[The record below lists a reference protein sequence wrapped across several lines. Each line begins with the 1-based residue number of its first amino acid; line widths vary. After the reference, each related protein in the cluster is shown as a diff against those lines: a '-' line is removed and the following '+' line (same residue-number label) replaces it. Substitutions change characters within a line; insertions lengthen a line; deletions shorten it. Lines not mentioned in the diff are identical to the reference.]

1 MNLRN
6 KRKVSS
12 STSED
17 KDQYFNSNLT
27 QAKENTNSNATTQAN
42 IDQTALNSTSLEK
55 EGSPKKN
62 GLATISSTF
71 VSTTDSILTNGS
83 SVSKKLKTNSGAS
96 FQAQTSA
103 NAPCLKSA
111 EQIIQYQQ
119 NVNNDCDIDCDGF
132 REIFPEDLHTQLQ
145 EAIYKEQTIVL
156 REAAG
161 PKGFNVNPTNLF
173 SFESVIKHH
182 SDMQID
188 CRVQNPTVYG
198 FNVQNP
204 KNQQH
209 VYNTTIQEYGE
220 YATLLQ
226 EERYEEIKKKPYYKE
241 YFSKL
246 SSGVMFAVNIDM
258 DDFNWQTENMRL
270 RSGLPHYLLN
280 KGKHDILSYH
290 RQNVMGCT
298 QPQMYL
304 KVAGVWT
311 GGHQE
316 NISVRAVN
324 INHGDGDS
332 DWYCVDFDQVE
343 KYRNYV
349 KKKYQVDIHG
359 DEGLWFGKYNDPDV
373 IKAGIRIKKV
383 IQRKNDIVILAPGV
397 LHWVRCRGKSVQTA
411 WNFAYRRSEDIIAM
425 NERFQYNQKIN
436 FETIILNKSLFM
448 DLLNFEYHNLPLE
461 VAQKLHSIVTDYYQK
476 ECQFEQNLTHYPFK
490 AKNQVIFYDQLP
502 AQLKHIQIY
511 YCSQIGC
518 GKEIF
523 CYFGILR
530 SEFQYQEPNNNL
542 FLSQDFCG
550 KYFCPI
556 CIQEMKKIDDSV
568 ILFRKFDLNS
578 LKTLLNRVYNYVQEE
593 GKQQSLYPVS
603 DLTNISHFCGQITNI
618 NDFVFNKDVRRL
630 EQVYIPDVFASQ
642 GVEEMQKFQLDLQ
655 SGRLIDFVEKPIL
668 KFIAPNQQQR
678 CEYIMHDE
686 EEQTKENQ
694 QVKIEDIGKKEDD
707 TQASN
712 SQSVKSANKNKNQQ
726 QQEQQIVQQQINLE
740 SKEIQKNGQI
750 EQQQLSLNFESLEK
764 NELSQSKNS
773 HQHEDE
779 KLAIQLQQQFDYMGS
794 KTRKQKNNSQLLISH
809 DYEISSLPQSSRVL
823 RGGRSL
829 CSKPPS
835 QNQRKKSQQNK
846 ITSLKSISE
855 SNNSSKE
862 SSKQNQNEAQSPT
875 SSSTTIGVST
885 NVTSPSLQQN
895 IKTKIEHTNEQPQD
909 SQMILEEQSST
920 PKQQI
925 NDESSQQ
932 FSQKLNY
939 KIVSNSSSNS
949 CKKSSPNIQNSTQ
962 NKNIDETKKIKIKG
976 YISDDDDNDQEE
988 IEKQKIR
995 KEREE
1000 QRLKMM
1006 EKLQKEQESES
1017 KQSTKETKQQ
1027 KNPSSE
1033 YEDDQSVYKKRLNLK
1048 QITNNSN

>member
-12 STSED
+12 SISEE
-17 KDQYFNSNLT
+17 KDQYYNSSLI
-27 QAKENTNSNATTQAN
+27 QANENTNSNTATSVN
-42 IDQTALNSTSLEK
+42 IDSTAQNSIYLEK

-62 GLATISSTF
+62 GLQTSSNTF

-83 SVSKKLKTNSGAS
+83 SVSKKIKTNSGAA
-96 FQAQTSA
+96 FQTQASA
-103 NAPCLKSA
+103 GAPCLKSA
-111 EQIIQYQQ
+111 EQIIQHQQ

-161 PKGFNVNPTNLF
+161 PKGFNVNPKNLF
-173 SFESVIKHH
+173 GFESVIKNH

-220 YATLLQ
+220 YAALLQ
-226 EERYEEIKKKPYYKE
+226 EDRYEEIKKKPYYKE

-246 SSGVMFAVNIDM
+246 SNGVMFAVNIDM
-258 DDFNWQTENMRL
+258 DDLNWQTENMRL

-280 KGKHDILSYH
+280 KGKHDVLSYH

-316 NISVRAVN
+316 NISVRAIN
-324 INHGDGDS
+324 INHGEGDS

-343 KYRNYV
+343 KYRNYI
-349 KKKYQVDIHG
+349 KRKYQVDIHG

-373 IKAGIRIKKV
+373 IKAGIKIKKV

-397 LHWVRCRGKSVQTA
+397 LHWVRCRGRSVQTA
-411 WNFAYRRSEDIIAM
+411 WNFAYRRIEDIIAM
-425 NERFQYNQKIN
+425 NERFLYNQKIN

-476 ECQFEQNLTHYPFK
+476 ECQYEQNLIHYPFK
-490 AKNQVIFYDQLP
+490 AKNQVIFYDQMP

-530 SEFQYQEPNNNL
+530 SEFQYQEPTNNL

-550 KYFCPI
+550 KYFCPL
-556 CIQEMKKIDDSV
+556 CIQEMKKMDDSI

-578 LKTLLNRVYNYVQEE
+578 LKTLLNRVQNYIQQE
-593 GKQQSLYPVS
+593 GKQQSLYPIS
-603 DLTNISHFCGQITNI
+603 DLTNISHFCGQIANI

-655 SGRLIDFVEKPIL
+655 SGRLTDFIEKPIM

-678 CEYIMHDE
+678 CEDIMHDE
-686 EEQTKENQ
+686 EEQERESQ
-694 QVKIEDIGKKEDD
+694 QVKIEDMGRKEED
-707 TQASN
+707 TQVSN
-712 SQSVKSANKNKNQQ
+712 MQSVKSSNKNKNQI
-726 QQEQQIVQQQINLE
+726 EQQQQINQEL
-740 SKEIQKNGQI
+740 KEIQKNGQI
-750 EQQQLSLNFESLEK
+750 QQQNISLNFESIENK
-764 NELSQSKNS
+764 DLSQNKNT

-809 DYEISSLPQSSRVL
+809 DYEISSLSQSSRVL

-829 CSKPPS
+829 CSKPPA
-835 QNQRKKSQQNK
+835 QNQRKKPQQNK
-846 ITSLKSISE
+846 ITSLKSISG
-855 SNNSSKE
+855 SNDSSKE

-875 SSSTTIGVST
+875 SSSTTIGAST
-885 NVTSPSLQQN
+885 NVASPSLQAQQN
-895 IKTKIEHTNEQPQD
+895 IKTKIEHTNEQHE
-909 SQMILEEQSST
+909 SQSILEEQTST
-920 PKQQI
+920 PKQSLISNSNSKSSLNTQT
-925 NDESSQQ
+925 SSQ
-932 FSQKLNY
+932 
-939 KIVSNSSSNS
+939 
-949 CKKSSPNIQNSTQ
+949 
-962 NKNIDETKKIKIKG
+962 NKTVEENKKIKIKG

-1000 QRLKMM
+1000 QRLLML
-1006 EKLQKEQESES
+1006 EKLEKSQKEQESES
-1017 KQSTKETKQQ
+1017 KQSTKEIKQQ
-1027 KNPSSE
+1027 KTHSSE
-1033 YEDDQSVYKKRLNLK
+1033 YEDDPSVYKKRLNLK
-1048 QITNNSN
+1048 QIANNSN